1 MPGKKKAKDVSA
13 EKQGMRLSGRR
24 AIWSGHIS
32 FGLVSVP
39 VSLYST
45 FQERPISFNM
55 LCKTCLGPLKY
66 KRWCERCGKEVPWQ
80 DVLKGYKLAK
90 EEYVVITEED
100 LESIPLPTAR
110 KILVQEFV
118 SAGGIDPLYFDK
130 SYLILPDR
138 GGEHAFY
145 LLLGAMEAM
154 GRAALAKMVLRN
166 REDLVL
172 LRPYHGV
179 FLLTMLHYPQ
189 EIIDVAGF
197 VSAVEGKKE
206 EFEKEEEKL
215 ARELIDAMTRELDLQ
230 KYRDGYRKALEEL
243 VERKASGKPIPKA
256 LKAEEVKS
264 LLVALKRSVE
274 KAK

>member
-1 MPGKKKAKDVSA
+1 MPGKKKKSVSV
-13 EKQGMRLSGRR
+13 EKQGMRLSGKR

-39 VSLYST
+39 ISLYST

-55 LCKTCLGPLKY
+55 LCKTCLSPIKY
-66 KRWCERCGKEVPWQ
+66 KRWCEKCGKEVPWQ

-90 EEYVVITEED
+90 EEYVIVTEED
-100 LESIPLPTAR
+100 LENIPLPTAR
-110 KILVQEFV
+110 TILVQEFV
-118 SAGGIDPLYFDK
+118 SGGGIDPLYFDK
-130 SYLILPDR
+130 NYLILPDS

-145 LLLGAMEAM
+145 LLLNAMEAL
-154 GRAALAKMVLRN
+154 GRVAIAKMVLRN

-189 EIIDVAGF
+189 EIIDVGKF
-197 VSAVEGKKE
+197 VSGLEPGKE
-206 EFEKEEEKL
+206 SYEKDEEKL
-215 ARELIDAMTRELDLQ
+215 AKELIDAMTKELDLQ
-230 KYRDGYRKALEEL
+230 KYKDEYRKALEEL
-243 VERKASGKPIPKA
+243 VERKASGKPMPKQPKA
-256 LKAEEVKS
+256 QEVKS
-264 LLVALKRSVE
+264 LVEALKRSVE